1 MLIPVYTFLKRFKGD
16 LFTDYFLE
24 RWIHVHVFADLTVL
38 LSRCVFR
45 VSMFR

>member
-16 LFTDYFLE
+16 LFTDYSLE
-24 RWIHVHVFADLTVL
+24 RWIHVHIFAALTVL
-38 LSRCVFR
+38 HSRCVFR